1 MAARMIR
8 TSHLDAFSA
17 DGARAPWRGAS
28 AAGITPQAVPHIT
41 PHIAPDSPPD
51 IMPDAPDAPSIAA
64 PGTPAAAPRRRAR
77 ITPPRSRKWLFAL
90 PLALPVLFVGS
101 REVLGRAG
109 FATPYSVSVDLSL
122 TPDDPRLWALANA
135 ANFDAARAID
145 ADLPDPLSVPALG
158 DAPPGTA
165 PVDLASLRQEAYV
178 GPAAQ
183 RVVFRGRT
191 AADTA
196 RAHYCLTAALYY
208 EAASESDDGMRGV
221 AQVVLNRVR
230 HPSFPGSVCGVVFQ
244 GSNRAIVCQFTFAC
258 DGSMARQPVRA
269 VWNRASRIA
278 AEALAGRTMPAVGLA
293 THYHTLAVWPSWG
306 RTLAMTNVIGAHI
319 FHRWRGRWG
328 QPAAFSRPYAGVEPM
343 PGPYLPIAAQL
354 AARAGRANAATPA
367 LPGVA
372 GNADAATMAA
382 IAAAGRAGMAT
393 GAPGQIGTGQ
403 IGTGPIGTLAPATP
417 AAPAAS
423 PQYADPRLN
432 QSGTVRDE
440 YLRSGAPV
448 RR

>member
-1 MAARMIR
+1 MIR
-8 TSHLDAFSA
+8 TSHLDALTVG
-17 DGARAPWRGAS
+17 GANAPWRGAPETHAPPAELS
-28 AAGITPQAVPHIT
+28 AEP
-41 PHIAPDSPPD
+41 
-51 IMPDAPDAPSIAA
+51 AA
-64 PGTPAAAPRRRAR
+64 PHPRAR
-77 ITPPRSRKWLFAL
+77 FAPPRSRKWLFAL
-90 PLALPVLFVGS
+90 PLALPILFVGS
-101 REVLGRAG
+101 REVLGRSG
-109 FATPYSVSVDLSL
+109 YATPYSVSVDVNL
-122 TPDDPRLWALANA
+122 TPDDPQLWALANA

-145 ADLPDPLSVPALG
+145 ADLPDPLAVPALG
-158 DAPPGTA
+158 DAAPGGA
-165 PVDLASLRQEAYV
+165 PADLASLRQEAYV

-258 DGSMARQPVRA
+258 DGSMARQPVRG
-269 VWNRASRIA
+269 VWDRASRIA

-354 AARAGRANAATPA
+354 AARAGRANPAITPA

-382 IAAAGRAGMAT
+382 IAAAGRVGLAGA
-393 GAPGQIGTGQ
+393 
-403 IGTGPIGTLAPATP
+403 GPTVPAPAGVTSAEP
-417 AAPAAS
+417 VAPAAR

-432 QSGTVRDE
+432 QSGNVRDE
-440 YLRSGAPV
+440 YLSSGAPV
-448 RR
+448 RQ

>member
-1 MAARMIR
+1 MIR
-8 TSHLDAFSA
+8 NSHLDALA
-17 DGARAPWRGAS
+17 AGGALAPWRRVAETDAVPVAQPVEMPAGVAVTGAVAGPVAGQVAGRAPARAP
-28 AAGITPQAVPHIT
+28 
-41 PHIAPDSPPD
+41 
-51 IMPDAPDAPSIAA
+51 
-64 PGTPAAAPRRRAR
+64 APRAR
-77 ITPPRSRKWLFAL
+77 FSAPRNRKWLFAL
-90 PLALPVLFVGS
+90 PLVLPILFVGS
-101 REVLGRAG
+101 REVLGRSG
-109 FATPYSVSVDLSL
+109 FATPYSVSVDVNL
-122 TPDDPRLWALANA
+122 TPDDPQLWALANA

-145 ADLPDPLSVPALG
+145 ADLPDPLAVPALG
-158 DAPPGTA
+158 DAPVGTA
-165 PVDLASLRQEAYV
+165 PVDVASLRQSAYV

-269 VWNRASRIA
+269 VWDRASRIA

-306 RTLAMTNVIGAHI
+306 RSLVMTNVIGAHI

-354 AARAGRANAATPA
+354 AARAGRANPAITPA
-367 LPGVA
+367 MPGAAGVA

-382 IAAAGRAGMAT
+382 IAAAGRAGIA
-393 GAPGQIGTGQ
+393 GA
-403 IGTGPIGTLAPATP
+403 GPTVPAPALGANMAPAT
-417 AAPAAS
+417 AAPS

-440 YLRSGAPV
+440 YRSSGAPV
-448 RR
+448 SR